1 MNPFRLNK
9 RGETIL
15 ETIIA
20 TVILAV
26 GVTTAGAIIG
36 YSLRNMNGS
45 KNRIIAINV
54 AREGV
59 ETVRNIR
66 DTNWLRYNS
75 RRRVCWNH
83 MPDINSNI
91 GCDGGTP
98 IQPGRY
104 LIYKQAETER
114 WILTEYDEIEGN
126 ERDLNNQKPNADIPD
141 ATTTGLNYYYN
152 TDKNRTYRKVDEKW
166 EDIATLHLMDIDAT
180 YLDTDGDHI
189 YDNDED
195 IFNHAY
201 NPNDDLNRVTY
212 DSVGE
217 KIIRK
222 TALKRIITIDY
233 LKNSGELLSETDP
246 LEPLSPS
253 HNRMRITSTVSWQEG
268 NRNPSV
274 ELITHIT
281 DYLGRESLNN

>member
-1 MNPFRLNK
+1 MKLIKKNK

-20 TVILAV
+20 MVILAV

-45 KNRIIAINV
+45 KNRIIAINI

-59 ETVRNIR
+59 EAVRNIR
-66 DTNWLRYNS
+66 DTNWLKYNS

-83 MPDINSNI
+83 MPEIDPEI
-91 GCDGGTP
+91 GCDGSTP

-114 WILTEYDEIEGN
+114 WILTEYEIRDDEF
-126 ERDLNNQKPNADIPD
+126 NNTTIPD
-141 ATTTGLNYYYN
+141 AKTTGLNYYYN
-152 TDKNRTYRKVDEKW
+152 TDTNRTYRKVDEKW

-180 YLDTDGDHI
+180 WLDSDEDHI

-195 IFNHAY
+195 LFNHAY
-201 NPNDDLNRVTY
+201 NPNDNLDRETVH
-212 DSVGE
+212 DSLGE
-217 KIIRK
+217 KIVKK
-222 TALKRIITIDY
+222 TALKRIISIDY
-233 LKNSGELLSETDP
+233 LQNDGDLIFEDNGSTTVSNLDD
-246 LEPLSPS
+246 
-253 HNRMRITSTVSWQEG
+253 RMRITSIVSWQEG

-274 ELITHIT
+274 ELVTHIT
-281 DYLGRESLNN
+281 DYLGRESFNN